1 MIPSRVRCRFSFA
14 ALLAVLAPA
23 GLLGAQTTAVPSPR
37 SLPQGS
43 VRGTL
48 VKVHTQRNGVIIRDD
63 ETGAQMA
70 WKLDPSVIAEIENF
84 KPGDRLYIIYR
95 RLFGGD
101 RAVTAIGF
109 PGTAPKPEYRNATGG
124 AVQLVTGPLVGSGG
138 SCSGV
143 RDRAA
148 LREYR
153 VLRGKS
159 TDAAAEPCWCCAAF
173 GQTCEPANRAWEPG
187 DKVTGTI
194 ILSRCYG
201 TPQP

>member
-1 MIPSRVRCRFSFA
+1 MRIPSGGRCRFSLA
-14 ALLAVLAPA
+14 AVLAALASTAPA
-23 GLLGAQTTAVPSPR
+23 GAQTAAVP

-48 VKVHTQRNGVIIRDD
+48 VKVHTQRSGVIIRDD
-63 ETGAQMA
+63 ETGKQMA
-70 WKLDPSVIAEIENF
+70 WKLDPPVVAELEKF
-84 KPGDRLYIIYR
+84 KPGDHVWIIYR

-109 PGTAPKPEYRNATGG
+109 PGTAQKPEYRNATGG
-124 AVQLVTGPLVGSGG
+124 AVQLVTGPYVGGA
-138 SCSGV
+138 CSGV
-143 RDRAA
+143 RDKAA

-159 TDAAAEPCWCCAAF
+159 TEAAAEPCWCCAAF